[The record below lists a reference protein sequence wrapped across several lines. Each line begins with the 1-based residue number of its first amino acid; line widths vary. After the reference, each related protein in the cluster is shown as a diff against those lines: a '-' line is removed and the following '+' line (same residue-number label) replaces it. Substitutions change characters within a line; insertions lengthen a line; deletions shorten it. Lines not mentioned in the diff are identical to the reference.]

1 MEIDGLGQS
10 LYFNAAQLAGQSAV
24 KSNKSSDS
32 QKTVKASK
40 KKFASALEQ
49 SRAEYELV
57 QDGFPAEIAA
67 MEIEEAVVFLKDE
80 ADMAGDKLRE
90 SQLPE
95 NFAEYRKKVSRFLR
109 YLAKNNYEVKK
120 RQRPGFTKK
129 GKPLNPQTQV
139 FVINQKLDD
148 LAKWM
153 LSSHRD
159 TLHMLAKI
167 DEIQGMLVDLMA
179 C

>member
-32 QKTVKASK
+32 QKTAKASK

-57 QDGFPAEIAA
+57 QDGFPAEIAT

-80 ADMAGDKLRE
+80 ADYAVED
-90 SQLPE
+90 
-95 NFAEYRKKVSRFLR
+95 RFFIETIINSSVNM
-109 YLAKNNYEVKK
+109 K
-120 RQRPGFTKK
+120 F
-129 GKPLNPQTQV
+129 LNMQHSTSV
-139 FVINQKLDD
+139 N
-148 LAKWM
+148 M
-153 LSSHRD
+153 S
-159 TLHMLAKI
+159 M
-167 DEIQGMLVDLMA
+167 
-179 C
+179 